1 MMADTSGWCY
11 PSGIMANERTISD
24 ISFLELLR
32 LEPHGPDTFV
42 GETVR
47 YPWGGLF
54 GGQVVSQAL
63 RAAQHTVDPEH
74 RVHSLHAYFIRR
86 GTHEEPVRFEVDR
99 IRNGR
104 SFTTR
109 RVVARQSGGAILNL
123 SCSFQIEE
131 DEADVQI
138 QQLPPNLVLPQDIA
152 EDLGWGSMIERRVA
166 ALEPGHSAIW
176 IRLSQTLPDDPQLH
190 ACATAFFSDSVVTS
204 VVRASHPLHVTDRGL
219 ARTTFV
225 NASLDHS
232 LYFQRDIDAND
243 WLLADVDCHGLV
255 GARGLTVG
263 NLFSADGEQKAS
275 VVQEVLMRVRKP
287 KSERR

>member
-1 MMADTSGWCY
+1 
-11 PSGIMANERTISD
+11 MANKRTISD
-24 ISFLELLR
+24 ISFLELIR
-32 LEPHGPDTFV
+32 LEPHGPDTYV

-54 GGQVVSQAL
+54 GGQVVAQAL

-86 GTHEEPVRFEVDR
+86 GTHKEPVRFEVDR

-131 DEADVQI
+131 EAADIQI
-138 QQLPPNLVLPQDIA
+138 QQLPANIA
-152 EDLGWGSMIERRVA
+152 TPDQIGEDLGWGAMIERRVA
-166 ALEPGHSAIW
+166 ELEPGHSSIW
-176 IRLSQTLPDDPQLH
+176 IRMSQAIPADPQLH
-190 ACATAFFSDSVVTS
+190 ACALAFFSDSVVTS
-204 VVRASHPLHVTDRGL
+204 VVRASHPLHVLDREL

-232 LYFQRDIDAND
+232 LYFQREINANE
-243 WLLADVDCHGLV
+243 WLLADVACHGLV

-287 KSERR
+287 KNERI